1 MTDTGQIIGTKG
13 FVAWFEAVIYNRIRK
28 ACKNIL
34 VKISV
39 HLLGLIFMMIG
50 IYFLIITMPSFTSIA
65 GLFLIL
71 IGLVVFLVPLGAK

>member
-13 FVAWFEAVIYNRIRK
+13 FVAWFYAVIYNKVRK
-28 ACKNIL
+28 ACKNIF

-39 HLLGLIFMMIG
+39 HLLGIVLMILG
-50 IYFLIITMPSFTSIA
+50 AYFLILTMPSFTSIV

-71 IGLVVFLVPLGAK
+71 FGLIVFLIPLGAK